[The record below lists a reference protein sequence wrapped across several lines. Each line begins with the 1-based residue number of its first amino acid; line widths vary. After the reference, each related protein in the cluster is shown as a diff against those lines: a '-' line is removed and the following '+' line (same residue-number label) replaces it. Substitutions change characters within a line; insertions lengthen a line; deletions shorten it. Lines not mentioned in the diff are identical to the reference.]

1 MAFAVEKR
9 LTDGE
14 VDWSNFPEWK
24 TKPNKLRAHYGVLAR
39 VEGGQ
44 AIPERIYRAGAA
56 VPGQRGHVGEC
67 AHWKCHDVEDG
78 DSAST
83 TCLLHC
89 LSTFF
94 TYFDD
99 RC

>member
-44 AIPERIYRAGAA
+44 AIPERIAQ
-56 VPGQRGHVGEC
+56 VQPFRGNEATSESVLTGN
-67 AHWKCHDVEDG
+67 V
-78 DSAST
+78 T
-83 TCLLHC
+83 TSKTEIVHPPPVY
-89 LSTFF
+89 F
-94 TYFDD
+94 TV
-99 RC
+99 